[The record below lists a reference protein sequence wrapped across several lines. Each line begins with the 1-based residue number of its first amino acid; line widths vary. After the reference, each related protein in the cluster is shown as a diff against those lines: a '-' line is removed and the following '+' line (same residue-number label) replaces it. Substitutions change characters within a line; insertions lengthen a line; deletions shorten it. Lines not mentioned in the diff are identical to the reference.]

1 MLIATVLSFC
11 LGSSIL
17 QYNITVL
24 DKKDDRMN
32 VTEEMLGII
41 KDIKTNTLEKYFYA
55 RINRER

>member
-1 MLIATVLSFC
+1 MLITTAVSFC
-11 LGSSIL
+11 LGHSIL

-24 DKKDDRMN
+24 EKKDDRMN

-55 RINRER
+55 RIHRER